1 MISASVVI
9 PVTGGIW
16 TMLPT
21 SRKRTKCI
29 SAASRSLSKVGNGTP
44 RSKLMDAAESDHYG
58 QCAYRSD
65 VISPQKNQVELLKQ
79 TGLDQLGSLPL
90 PRGQLSKLVQ
100 LTLMTDDLLKKRSG
114 FEKKQDLADELVLLG
129 EHNDD
134 CFRYVLLA
142 FQARFIDMR
151 NELE

>member
-29 SAASRSLSKVGNGTP
+29 SAASRSLSKVGKGTP
-44 RSKLMDAAESDHYG
+44 RSKRMDAAESDHYG

-65 VISPQKNQVELLKQ
+65 VIPPQKNQVEELNR
-79 TGLDQLGSLPL
+79 TGLDRSASLRL
-90 PRGQLSKLVQ
+90 PWGKTREVVPPTFMSDDPPKKLRRLDRKSTRLNSSHV
-100 LTLMTDDLLKKRSG
+100 RISYAV
-114 FEKKQDLADELVLLG
+114 F
-129 EHNDD
+129 
-134 CFRYVLLA
+134 C
-142 FQARFIDMR
+142 
-151 NELE
+151 